1 MCRLATFDS
10 PLPPPPSSTTCC
22 APCVLL
28 AGLFFDSY
36 RFAAPH
42 DAARR
47 RWRFIL
53 PGSCNSFPKICMRKR
68 GAQAEGRGGGKGMKE
83 RRSEA
88 KRHHY
93 IGYALSS
100 LPAYATPPTPCCC
113 CCCLPHSTHL
123 QYVRVMRHKPPTRTH
138 FLLFSQLKTLP
149 SLALCFVHV

>member
-68 GAQAEGRGGGKGMKE
+68 GAEAEGEWR
-83 RRSEA
+83 
-88 KRHHY
+88 KRDE
-93 IGYALSS
+93 GTAVGSQAAS
-100 LPAYATPPTPCCC
+100 LHWLRAVKLACLCHAPYSL
-113 CCCLPHSTHL
+113 LPHSTHL

>member
-68 GAQAEGRGGGKGMKE
+68 GAEAEGGGEEKG
-83 RRSEA
+83 RRNGGRKPSGIITLA
-88 KRHHY
+88 TRCQ
-93 IGYALSS
+93 ACLPMPRLL
-100 LPAYATPPTPCCC
+100 LPAAAAAAACHIQHICNMYELCGI
-113 CCCLPHSTHL
+113 SL
-123 QYVRVMRHKPPTRTH
+123 Q
-138 FLLFSQLKTLP
+138 
-149 SLALCFVHV
+149 LALISFFSAS